1 METDSHRRFTVA
13 PSQERAILDQI
24 RDDHELVARLK
35 ITPQEIEALSKCAF
49 LGTLS
54 CKEDMLFILRQIREA
69 TSPSSSGQMSVFP
82 QPYFEDEE
90 QEDPLLDFRQI
101 QSRLAPEIIPDPG
114 SFEGLVR
121 RRLSEQFGVLF
132 LVAIMA
138 VALLWN
144 GIIAVSRWRD
154 AFETKVGMPV
164 SHAPASEVWFKH
176 LDRFS
181 VLLSCEILFMLG
193 IIGVIYFRSLR
204 GRGRFKVRP
213 GRRY

>member
-1 METDSHRRFTVA
+1 
-13 PSQERAILDQI
+13 
-24 RDDHELVARLK
+24 
-35 ITPQEIEALSKCAF
+35 
-49 LGTLS
+49 
-54 CKEDMLFILRQIREA
+54 MLFILRQIREA

-90 QEDPLLDFRQI
+90 QEDPLPDFRQI
-101 QSRLAPEIIPDPG
+101 PSRLAPEIIPDPG

-121 RRLSEQFGVLF
+121 RRLSERFGVLF

-144 GIIAVSRWRD
+144 GIIAVSRRRD
-154 AFETKVGMPV
+154 IFETKVGMPV
-164 SHAPASEVWFKH
+164 SHVTASEVWFKH
-176 LDRFS
+176 LDPFS
-181 VLLSCEILFMLG
+181 VLLWSEILSVLG

>member
-1 METDSHRRFTVA
+1 METDSHRRLTVA

-49 LGTLS
+49 LGTLT

-90 QEDPLLDFRQI
+90 QEDPLPNFRQV
-101 QSRLAPEIIPDPG
+101 QNRFAPEVIPEPG
-114 SFEGLVR
+114 SLEGLVR
-121 RRLSEQFGVLF
+121 RRLSERFGVLF

-144 GIIAVSRWRD
+144 GIIAVSRRRD
-154 AFETKVGMPV
+154 IFETKVGMPV
-164 SHAPASEVWFKH
+164 SHVTASEVWFKH
-176 LDRFS
+176 LDPFS
-181 VLLSCEILFMLG
+181 VLLWSEILSVLG

>member
-1 METDSHRRFTVA
+1 METDSHRRLSVA

-49 LGTLS
+49 LGTLT

-90 QEDPLLDFRQI
+90 QEDPLPDFRQT
-101 QSRLAPEIIPDPG
+101 QSRFDPEVIPEPG
-114 SFEGLVR
+114 SLEGLVR
-121 RRLSEQFGVLF
+121 RRLSERFGVLF

-138 VALLWN
+138 VVLLWN
-144 GIIAVSRWRD
+144 GIIAVSRRRD
-154 AFETKVGMPV
+154 IFETKVGMPV
-164 SHAPASEVWFKH
+164 SHVTASEVWFKH
-176 LDRFS
+176 LDPFS
-181 VLLSCEILFMLG
+181 VLLWSEILSVLG

>member
-49 LGTLS
+49 LGTLT

-69 TSPSSSGQMSVFP
+69 TSPSSSGQVSVFP
-82 QPYFEDEE
+82 QPYFEDKE
-90 QEDPLLDFRQI
+90 QEDPLPDFRQT
-101 QSRLAPEIIPDPG
+101 QSRFDPEVIPDSG
-114 SFEGLVR
+114 SLEGLVR
-121 RRLSEQFGVLF
+121 RRLSERFGVLF

-138 VALLWN
+138 VALLWT

-154 AFETKVGMPV
+154 TFETKVGMPV
-164 SHAPASEVWFKH
+164 SHVTASEVWFKH
-176 LDRFS
+176 LDPFS
-181 VLLSCEILFMLG
+181 VLLWSEILSVLG